1 MKTDLTPVSALRAF
15 GVCSNLLHYIIWTL
29 ERRSSHTCDMASRVA
44 LAASLP
50 GARPQS
56 PQCTDLRSH
65 RATGIVPASPPE
77 KGADAAQKIR
87 AVNIEVGISEV
98 QVEQVLTCQLC
109 SLWLV
114 EPRRSSIKRP
124 SHFAAASSATMTCAQ
139 RDMAPAGLAGDARSA
154 NARGAGRA
162 ALDAAHS
169 GSPGTR

>member
-29 ERRSSHTCDMASRVA
+29 ERRSSHTCDMARVA

-56 PQCTDLRSH
+56 LQCTDLRSH

-87 AVNIEVGISEV
+87 AVNIEVGISEG

-109 SLWLV
+109 SGS
-114 EPRRSSIKRP
+114 RSLDAR
-124 SHFAAASSATMTCAQ
+124 ASSVLRTSRGSVKCDYDVCAT
-139 RDMAPAGLAGDARSA
+139 
-154 NARGAGRA
+154 
-162 ALDAAHS
+162 
-169 GSPGTR
+169 